1 MTPKL
6 ADGVKI
12 TGDILV
18 RLVGQGCIYVRTLL
32 PVTDE
37 DADDE
42 EDMDLIVDP
51 FAQDEKIEETSGGSV
66 SSTIEQPGVIV
77 SGLSSENVLGAEVE
91 VIVDGSV
98 NEQPNFT
105 ETSTGFNGE
114 ISPSADVQVIDTV
127 PVGDVLQDE
136 VQIDEPVKCIRVH
149 RVSVREDM
157 LDIFAYQRIIF
168 APLQVTLV
176 NTFGR
181 DEEGLGSGPS
191 REVFALFWKE
201 AYNSLLLGERE
212 RVPYIRHDYT
222 REKWEAIARIL
233 VKGFTEVSY
242 FPFMFSKPFLVSCLY
257 GEKKRMLIDSFMLYV
272 SRDEASLINK
282 ALAHEASLDEEEF
295 MDFLTNFDCKR
306 RVTELN
312 LREIIHELA
321 HKELI
326 QKPQYVINCWKPIL
340 SQLKC
345 YFPNPEALFSHYKVV
360 IPTTSKVIGLLQTD
374 PSMPAEMETFSNF
387 KRYIRGLDSTKLG
400 AFLRFCTGSDTL
412 VTDRIDIA
420 FTQSA
425 GVGRVPVGHTCGFK
439 LELPSTYENLC
450 AMREEF
456 KNILSADN
464 WEMNFV

>member
-6 ADGVKI
+6 ADGVKMS
-12 TGDILV
+12 GDILV

-32 PVTDE
+32 PVTNE
-37 DADDE
+37 DDDE
-42 EDMDLIVDP
+42 EEDTDLLVNP
-51 FAQDEKIEETSGGSV
+51 FDREEKIEETSEGSI
-66 SSTIEQPGVIV
+66 SSMNEQPSLIIDA
-77 SGLSSENVLGAEVE
+77 NVLGAEVE
-91 VIVDGSV
+91 VIADGNV

-105 ETSTGFNGE
+105 EHSIVGLQRE
-114 ISPSADVQVIDTV
+114 INPSAEVQVIDIV
-127 PVGDVLQDE
+127 PVDDVPQDE
-136 VQIDEPVKCIRVH
+136 VQIDEPVRCIRVH
-149 RVSVREDM
+149 RASVREDM
-157 LDIFAYQRIIF
+157 LDIFSDQSIMF

-201 AYNSLLLGERE
+201 AYNSLLLGEQE

-242 FPFMFSKPFLVSCLY
+242 FPFMFSKPFLASCLY
-257 GEKKRMLIDSFMLYV
+257 GEKSVDERMLIDSFMQYV

-282 ALAHEASLDEEEF
+282 ALAHEVSLDDEEF
-295 MDFLTNFDCKR
+295 LDFLTNFDCKR

-312 LREIIHELA
+312 LREIILELA

-326 QKPQYVINCWKPIL
+326 QKPQYVINCWKPVL
-340 SQLKC
+340 SKLKC
-345 YFPNPEALFSHYKVV
+345 YFPNPEALLDHYKVV
-360 IPTTSKVIGLLQTD
+360 IPTTSKVISLLKAD
-374 PSMPAEMETFSNF
+374 PSTPSEMETFSNF

-412 VTDRIDIA
+412 ITDRLDIA

-425 GVGRVPVGHTCGFK
+425 GVGRVPVAHTCGFT
-439 LELPSTYENLC
+439 LELPATYENLC

-456 KNILSADN
+456 NNILSADN